1 MKNTKNTR
9 VQKQQKKAKKQRRIS
24 STLMCGLVLSSV
36 ALPAVAVLADN
47 AVQNQAPQTA
57 QSSTKSSEATKV
69 ETPTIAPEAV
79 KTAQDTPAPVVSNPD
94 SGKDG
99 SAEFAPPLDSED
111 PNTPAPTF
119 TQETPEPATKPAT
132 EKHKAIIHFV
142 DKASGK
148 SIKAD
153 MTVEGTTD
161 QDVRT
166 VAGED
171 VFNVEGYA
179 LNQEPNAWYPFK
191 DNSVFEYTAYYT
203 STSSDDQGYVLGTDG
218 YYHEKNSDGSLNYRY
233 RYADTTIT
241 YTDKETGNILGTDK
255 KGIVD
260 ALLGVSSNTYGHG
273 FSENTWAIA
282 KGDSK
287 WIDPTSQ
294 FDYDGKTYFTAVSIY
309 TDRSQDGSTGDV
321 VSPVNGQINVTVPLT
336 DMTKKA
342 PSENVTFK
350 TRYVDDAT
358 GKDIAPSSTDTLPV
372 GGYYSSVAIDIPHY
386 KIDGDTNY
394 NFTVQKGQKDVI
406 YRYTKD
412 QASFVEYKLVDA
424 KTNKEI
430 GKSVKRSGQEGQ
442 WTSIDPSSKE
452 FKIDGYTM
460 QKSYYQTPG
469 LGTQTYDF
477 PEPGKTNSVTVKYD
491 KDSDKS
497 NVKDG
502 KLTIRYTDTLGNE
515 IKDSKTQTGKVG
527 DLYEVVAPDIK
538 GWKLNDNSPNLY
550 RDDYKEG
557 NTTVTFKYDKDE
569 TVTPAEQGSVTV
581 QYLDQDGKAI
591 KEAKTLKG
599 DVDKAFSEKAPTI
612 KGYKLTSDKT
622 VSGKFTDKTQT
633 VKFTYK
639 KDTPTPDPVAKST
652 ITVKY
657 VDEKGTEI
665 QKSTSKQGNSGDKF
679 QMSAKE
685 LEIKGYELKSKAID
699 TTFGDKDKTITVE
712 YTKHVDPVKQGAVTF
727 KYVDKDSKE
736 LQAPKTLKGDVD
748 KAFEEKAPTIKGY
761 SLDKSK
767 SDETYKGKFT
777 EKGQT
782 YSFVYTKDVTPTP
795 NPQPEDSKLR
805 PVLEQAIKDAKS
817 YSDKAKYQA
826 KYVDALGKA
835 ISDAEAFLKANP
847 APKSDMDSKFQAQID
862 SVTTAVNNV
871 KANQVTATPAKTS
884 KITVK
889 LVDADTGKEIKSPK
903 TIEDKVNSQFFVM
916 SDKYF
921 SEPVEGYQLTSSVIN
936 SVLKFTEQ
944 DSSYTLSYKKVSPVK
959 SPPDE
964 DTVKIT
970 FNLYDKDSEDAK
982 GNLKLL
988 KTVVLD
994 ASKKE
999 IKANDGHWDA
1009 TKHKDEL
1016 AVEGY
1021 TYVSGLGTLMEI
1033 DTTGAPNEFPVL
1045 NAKNTSNSTDPAK
1058 QGVVTFKY
1066 VDKDSKELQAPKT
1079 LKGEVDKA
1087 FEEKA
1092 PTIKGYK
1099 LDTTKSDET
1108 YKGKFTEQGQTY
1120 YFVYVGDG
1128 STPSNNDNNNTFDN
1142 STPSDNKDSNN
1153 ESGKTVPPTAPK
1165 GSYYDDNGN
1174 LLNKDGVLIDSKGT
1188 PLTSDQSKNTLKVD
1202 NTKNKTGLPETGESS
1217 TLLMMLSGLGVLMA
1231 SVLAFIVKR
1240 KPKRD

>member
-24 STLMCGLVLSSV
+24 STLMCGLVLSGV

-47 AVQNQAPQTA
+47 AIQSQTPA
-57 QSSTKSSEATKV
+57 STQSST
-69 ETPTIAPEAV
+69 V
-79 KTAQDTPAPVVSNPD
+79 KTAQDTPAPVVANPD

-99 SAEFAPPLDSED
+99 SAEFAPPLDSAD
-111 PNTPAPTF
+111 PNTPAPTLSP
-119 TQETPEPATKPAT
+119 ETPAPTTKQAT

-142 DKASGK
+142 NSVSGE

-153 MTVEGTTD
+153 MTVEGTVE
-161 QDVRT
+161 QDIRS
-166 VAGED
+166 VAGKD
-171 VFNVEGYA
+171 AFKVPGYV
-179 LNQEPNAWYPFK
+179 LTEEPNTFYPF
-191 DNSVFEYTAYYT
+191 NANWVQEYTAFYT
-203 STSSDDQGYVLGTDG
+203 PEGYEAPDDGFVLGTDG
-218 YYHEKNSDGSLNYRY
+218 YYHQKHDNGEINYNVRF
-233 RYADTTIT
+233 ADFNIT
-241 YTDKETGNILGTDK
+241 YVDKATGKTLGTDAQ
-255 KGIVD
+255 GIKE
-260 ALLGVSSNTYGHG
+260 AGTGTSSTTYGHG

-282 KGDSK
+282 DGDSK
-287 WIDPTSQ
+287 WIDSNSS
-294 FDYDGKTYFTAVSIY
+294 FDYDGKTYYSGIYVY

-336 DMTKKA
+336 DITKTDPA
-342 PSENVTFK
+342 ENVTFK

-372 GGYYSSVAIDIPHY
+372 GSSYSATALDIPHY
-386 KIDGDTNY
+386 KLNSAKDV
-394 NFTVQKGQKDVI
+394 NFTVQKGQEDVI
-406 YRYTKD
+406 FHYTKD
-412 QASFVEYKLVDA
+412 QESFVEFKLVDA

-442 WTSIDPSSKE
+442 WTSIDPTSKE

-491 KDSDKS
+491 KDSDKP
-497 NVKDG
+497 VAKEG
-502 KLTIRYTDTLGNE
+502 TLTVRYTDISGNE
-515 IKDSKTQTGKVG
+515 IKESTTQKGKVG

-538 GWKLNDNSPNLY
+538 GWKLSDNSPNLF
-550 RDDYKEG
+550 RDEYKEG

-569 TVTPAEQGSVTV
+569 
-581 QYLDQDGKAI
+581 
-591 KEAKTLKG
+591 
-599 DVDKAFSEKAPTI
+599 
-612 KGYKLTSDKT
+612 
-622 VSGKFTDKTQT
+622 
-633 VKFTYK
+633 
-639 KDTPTPDPVAKST
+639 TPDPVAKST

-685 LEIKGYELKSKAID
+685 LEIKGYDLKSKAID
-699 TTFGDKDKTITVE
+699 TTFGDKDQTITVE
-712 YTKHVDPVKQGAVTF
+712 YTKHVDPVKQGSVTF

-736 LQAPKTLKGDVD
+736 LQASKTVKGDVD
-748 KAFEEKAPTIKGY
+748 KAFEEKAPTIEGY

-767 SDETYKGKFT
+767 SDETYSGKFT
-777 EKGQT
+777 EQGQT
-782 YSFVYTKDVTPTP
+782 FTFVYNKDVTPTP
-795 NPQPEDSKLR
+795 DPQPQDSKLR
-805 PVLEQAIKDAKS
+805 PVLEQAIKDAKP

-826 KYVDALGKA
+826 KYVDALDKA

-847 APKSDMDSKFQAQID
+847 APQAKARALKVESTDLDTQFQAQID

-871 KANQVTATPAKTS
+871 TANPVT
-884 KITVK
+884 
-889 LVDADTGKEIKSPK
+889 PK
-903 TIEDKVNSQFFVM
+903 
-916 SDKYF
+916 
-921 SEPVEGYQLTSSVIN
+921 
-936 SVLKFTEQ
+936 
-944 DSSYTLSYKKVSPVK
+944 
-959 SPPDE
+959 PDE
-964 DTVKIT
+964 DIVKIT
-970 FNLYDKDSEDAK
+970 FNLYDMNDKDKD

-999 IKANDGHWDA
+999 IDANGGLWDA

-1016 AVEGY
+1016 AVDGY

-1033 DTTGAPNEFPVL
+1033 DTHGAPNEFPVL
-1045 NAKNTSNSTDPAK
+1045 YAKNTPNPTPDPVK
-1058 QGVVTFKY
+1058 QGSVTFKY
-1066 VDKDSKELQAPKT
+1066 VDKDSKELQASKT
-1079 LKGEVDKA
+1079 IKGDVGKA

-1092 PTIKGYK
+1092 PSIKGYK
-1099 LDTTKSDET
+1099 LDTTKSEET
-1108 YKGKFTEQGQTY
+1108 YKGKYTELGQTY

-1128 STPSNNDNNNTFDN
+1128 STPSNDPSHKDDNNNTSDN
-1142 STPSDNKDSNN
+1142 NNTPSDNKDSNN

>member
-24 STLMCGLVLSSV
+24 STLMCGLVLSGV

-47 AVQNQAPQTA
+47 AIQSQTPA
-57 QSSTKSSEATKV
+57 STQSST
-69 ETPTIAPEAV
+69 V
-79 KTAQDTPAPVVSNPD
+79 KTAQDTPAPVVANPD

-99 SAEFAPPLDSED
+99 SAEFAPPLDSAD
-111 PNTPAPTF
+111 PNTPAPTLSP
-119 TQETPEPATKPAT
+119 ETPAPTTKQAT

-142 DKASGK
+142 NSVSGEP
-148 SIKAD
+148 IKAD
-153 MTVEGTTD
+153 MTVEGTVE
-161 QDVRT
+161 QDIRT
-166 VAGED
+166 VAGKD
-171 VFNVEGYA
+171 AFKVPGYTYTE
-179 LNQEPNAWYPFK
+179 EPNTFHAFNANY
-191 DNSVFEYTAYYT
+191 VQEYTAFFTPEGYEAP
-203 STSSDDQGYVLGTDG
+203 DDGFVLGTDG
-218 YYHEKNSDGSLNYRY
+218 YYHQKRDNGDINYNVRF
-233 RYADTTIT
+233 ADFNIT
-241 YTDKETGNILGTDK
+241 YVDKDTGKTLGTDAQ
-255 KGIVD
+255 GIKE
-260 ALLGVSSNTYGHG
+260 AGTGTSSNTYGHG

-287 WIDPTSQ
+287 WINPNSS
-294 FDYDGKTYFTAVSIY
+294 FDYDGKTYYTDVYVY
-309 TDRSQDGSTGDV
+309 TDRSQDGSQGDV

-336 DMTKKA
+336 DMTKTDPA
-342 PSENVTFK
+342 ENVTFK
-350 TRYVDDAT
+350 TRYVDEAT

-372 GGYYSSVAIDIPHY
+372 GGYYSSVALDIPHY
-386 KIDGDTNY
+386 KINGDTNY

-406 YRYTKD
+406 YHYTKD
-412 QASFVEYKLVDA
+412 QASFVEFKLVDA

-460 QKSYYQTPG
+460 QKSFYQTPG

-491 KDSDKS
+491 KDSDQPESK
-497 NVKDG
+497 KG
-502 KLTIRYTDTLGNE
+502 TLTVLYTDTRGNE
-515 IKDSKTQTGKVG
+515 IKDPTTQEGKVG

-538 GWKLNDNSPNLY
+538 GWKLNDNSPNLF
-550 RDDYKEG
+550 RDEYKEG
-557 NTTVTFKYDKDE
+557 NTTVKFKYDKDE
-569 TVTPAEQGSVTV
+569 
-581 QYLDQDGKAI
+581 
-591 KEAKTLKG
+591 
-599 DVDKAFSEKAPTI
+599 
-612 KGYKLTSDKT
+612 
-622 VSGKFTDKTQT
+622 
-633 VKFTYK
+633 
-639 KDTPTPDPVAKST
+639 TPDPVAKST

-685 LEIKGYELKSKAID
+685 LEIKGYDLKSKAID
-699 TTFGDKDKTITVE
+699 TTFGDKDQTITVE
-712 YTKHVDPVKQGAVTF
+712 YTKHVDPVKQGSVTF

-736 LQAPKTLKGDVD
+736 LQASKTIKGDVD

-767 SDETYKGKFT
+767 SDETYSGKFT

-782 YSFVYTKDVTPTP
+782 YTFVYNKDVTPTP
-795 NPQPEDSKLR
+795 DPQPEDSKLR
-805 PVLEQAIKDAKS
+805 PVLEQTIKDAKP

-826 KYVDALGKA
+826 KYVDALDKA

-847 APKSDMDSKFQAQID
+847 APQAKARALKVESTDLDTQFQAQID

-871 KANQVTATPAKTS
+871 KANPVTPT
-884 KITVK
+884 
-889 LVDADTGKEIKSPK
+889 
-903 TIEDKVNSQFFVM
+903 
-916 SDKYF
+916 
-921 SEPVEGYQLTSSVIN
+921 
-936 SVLKFTEQ
+936 
-944 DSSYTLSYKKVSPVK
+944 
-959 SPPDE
+959 PDE
-964 DTVKIT
+964 DVVKIT
-970 FNLYDKDSEDAK
+970 FNLYDMNDKDKD

-999 IKANDGHWDA
+999 IDANGGLWDA

-1016 AVEGY
+1016 AVDGY

-1045 NAKNTSNSTDPAK
+1045 YAKNTPNPTPDPVK
-1058 QGVVTFKY
+1058 QGSVTFKY
-1066 VDKDSKELQAPKT
+1066 VDKDSKELQASKT
-1079 LKGEVDKA
+1079 IKGDVGKA

-1092 PTIKGYK
+1092 PSIKGYK
-1099 LDTTKSDET
+1099 LDTTKSEET
-1108 YKGKFTEQGQTY
+1108 YKGKYTELGQTY

-1128 STPSNNDNNNTFDN
+1128 STPSNAPSHKDDNNNTSDN
-1142 STPSDNKDSNN
+1142 NNTPSDNKDSNN

>member
-57 QSSTKSSEATKV
+57 QSSTQSSEATKV
-69 ETPTIAPEAV
+69 EAPKTDSEAV
-79 KTAQDTPAPVVSNPD
+79 KTAPEAVAPQAKTPTTAPEAVAPQAKTPTTAPEAVAPVKSVQDTPAPQAKSAQGTITVNVINEKDGSVIKSHTFTGAVGTKITWGQIFDTIDTTGWSSTGGQDIDGADGQMGYLLFKDTPRTVNPTFISSNPD
-94 SGKDG
+94 DQKTEISMKLNFVELGTGKVLK
-99 SAEFAPPLDSED
+99 AP
-111 PNTPAPTF
+111 
-119 TQETPEPATKPAT
+119 
-132 EKHKAIIHFV
+132 
-142 DKASGK
+142 
-148 SIKAD
+148 
-153 MTVEGTTD
+153 
-161 QDVRT
+161 
-166 VAGED
+166 
-171 VFNVEGYA
+171 
-179 LNQEPNAWYPFK
+179 
-191 DNSVFEYTAYYT
+191 YT
-203 STSSDDQGYVLGTDG
+203 STIVGYSNSGISLAGLVKSGMPDPNIEG
-218 YYHEKNSDGSLNYRY
+218 YDLVNED
-233 RYADTTIT
+233 
-241 YTDKETGNILGTDK
+241 
-255 KGIVD
+255 
-260 ALLGVSSNTYGHG
+260 
-273 FSENTWAIA
+273 
-282 KGDSK
+282 
-287 WIDPTSQ
+287 
-294 FDYDGKTYFTAVSIY
+294 
-309 TDRSQDGSTGDV
+309 GDV
-321 VSPVNGQINVTVPLT
+321 ITINNSGVYEYGSGGNDIPEHTVYYKEHKEAPV
-336 DMTKKA
+336 
-342 PSENVTFK
+342 ENVTFK
-350 TRYVDDAT
+350 TRYVDDST

-412 QASFVEYKLVDA
+412 QESFVEFKLVDA

-430 GKSVKRSGQEGQ
+430 GKSVKRSGQDGQ

-460 QKSYYQTPG
+460 QKSFYQTPG

-491 KDSDKS
+491 KDSDKPD
-497 NVKDG
+497 VKDG

-515 IKDSKTQTGKVG
+515 IKAPTTQTGKVG

-538 GWKLNDNSPNLY
+538 GWKLNDNSSNLF
-550 RDDYKEG
+550 RDEYKEG

-569 TVTPAEQGSVTV
+569 TATPAEQGSVTV

-612 KGYKLTSDKT
+612 KGYTLTSDKT
-622 VSGKFTDKTQT
+622 VSGKFTDKAQT

-639 KDTPTPDPVAKST
+639 KDTPAPAPIAKST

-685 LEIKGYELKSKAID
+685 LEIKGYDLKSKTID

-712 YTKHVDPVKQGAVTF
+712 YTKHVDPVKQGSVTF

-736 LQAPKTLKGDVD
+736 LQASKTIKGDVD
-748 KAFEEKAPTIKGY
+748 KAFSETAPTIKGY

-782 YSFVYTKDVTPTP
+782 YTFVYNKDVTP
-795 NPQPEDSKLR
+795 
-805 PVLEQAIKDAKS
+805 
-817 YSDKAKYQA
+817 
-826 KYVDALGKA
+826 
-835 ISDAEAFLKANP
+835 
-847 APKSDMDSKFQAQID
+847 APKP
-862 SVTTAVNNV
+862 VTPT
-871 KANQVTATPAKTS
+871 
-884 KITVK
+884 
-889 LVDADTGKEIKSPK
+889 
-903 TIEDKVNSQFFVM
+903 
-916 SDKYF
+916 
-921 SEPVEGYQLTSSVIN
+921 
-936 SVLKFTEQ
+936 
-944 DSSYTLSYKKVSPVK
+944 
-959 SPPDE
+959 PDE

-970 FNLYDKDSEDAK
+970 FNLFDMNDRDKDDNA
-982 GNLKLL
+982 KLL
-988 KTVVLD
+988 KTVVID
-994 ASKKE
+994 VSKKE
-999 IKANDGHWDA
+999 IEANKGHWDA

-1016 AVEGY
+1016 SVDGY

-1033 DTTGAPNEFPVL
+1033 DTHSYVEGITNHFPVSFV
-1045 NAKNTSNSTDPAK
+1045 KNTPNSTSDPVK
-1058 QGVVTFKY
+1058 EGSVTFKY
-1066 VDKDSKELQAPKT
+1066 VDKDSKELQATKT
-1079 LKGEVDKA
+1079 VKGNVGKA

-1092 PTIKGYK
+1092 PSIKGYK

-1108 YKGKFTEQGQTY
+1108 YKGKYTELGQTY

-1128 STPSNNDNNNTFDN
+1128 STPSNDPSHKDGNNNNTSDNNN
-1142 STPSDNKDSNN
+1142 TPSDNKDSNN

>member
-24 STLMCGLVLSSV
+24 STLMCGLVLSGV

-47 AVQNQAPQTA
+47 AIQSQTPA
-57 QSSTKSSEATKV
+57 STQSST
-69 ETPTIAPEAV
+69 V
-79 KTAQDTPAPVVSNPD
+79 KTAQDTPAQSSEAKAPAQSSNAVKTPAQSSEAKAPAQSSEAVKTPTTASEAVKTTQD
-94 SGKDG
+94 TPAPQDKSAQGTITVNVINEKDG
-99 SAEFAPPLDSED
+99 SVIKSH
-111 PNTPAPTF
+111 TF
-119 TQETPEPATKPAT
+119 TGAVGSKLTWGQIFETIDTT
-132 EKHKAIIHFV
+132 GWSSTGHQDI
-142 DKASGK
+142 DG
-148 SIKAD
+148 AD
-153 MTVEGTTD
+153 GQM
-161 QDVRT
+161 
-166 VAGED
+166 
-171 VFNVEGYA
+171 GY
-179 LNQEPNAWYPFK
+179 LLFK
-191 DNSVFEYTAYYT
+191 DNPRTVNPTFISNNPDDQKTNISMKLNFVEFKTGKVLKAPYT
-203 STSSDDQGYVLGTDG
+203 STIVGYPNSGIDLAGLVESGMPDPNIAG
-218 YYHEKNSDGSLNYRY
+218 YDL
-233 RYADTTIT
+233 
-241 YTDKETGNILGTDK
+241 
-255 KGIVD
+255 VD
-260 ALLGVSSNTYGHG
+260 
-273 FSENTWAIA
+273 E
-282 KGDSK
+282 D
-287 WIDPTSQ
+287 
-294 FDYDGKTYFTAVSIY
+294 
-309 TDRSQDGSTGDV
+309 GDV
-321 VSPVNGQINVTVPLT
+321 ITINNSGVYEYGSGGSNIPEHNVYYKEHKEKPV
-336 DMTKKA
+336 
-342 PSENVTFK
+342 ENVTFK

-358 GKDIAPSSTDTLPV
+358 GKDIAPSSSDTLPV
-372 GGYYSSVAIDIPHY
+372 GSSYSATALDIPHY
-386 KIDGDTNY
+386 KLNSAKDV
-394 NFTVQKGQKDVI
+394 NFTVQKGQEDVI
-406 YRYTKD
+406 FHYTKD
-412 QASFVEYKLVDA
+412 QESFVEFKLVDA

-491 KDSDKS
+491 KDSDKP
-497 NVKDG
+497 VAKEG
-502 KLTIRYTDTLGNE
+502 TLTIRYTDTRGNE
-515 IKDSKTQTGKVG
+515 IKDPTTQEGKVG

-550 RDDYKEG
+550 RDKYKEG
-557 NTTVTFKYDKDE
+557 NTTVTFKYDKD
-569 TVTPAEQGSVTV
+569 
-581 QYLDQDGKAI
+581 
-591 KEAKTLKG
+591 
-599 DVDKAFSEKAPTI
+599 
-612 KGYKLTSDKT
+612 
-622 VSGKFTDKTQT
+622 
-633 VKFTYK
+633 
-639 KDTPTPDPVAKST
+639 DTDPVIKST

-685 LEIKGYELKSKAID
+685 LEIKGYDLKSKAID

-712 YTKHVDPVKQGAVTF
+712 YTKHVDPVKQGSVTF

-736 LQAPKTLKGDVD
+736 LQASKTVKGDVD
-748 KAFEEKAPTIKGY
+748 KAFEEKAPTIEGY

-767 SDETYKGKFT
+767 SDETYSGKFT

-782 YSFVYTKDVTPTP
+782 YYFVYNKDVTPTP
-795 NPQPEDSKLR
+795 DPQPEDSKLR
-805 PVLEQAIKDAKS
+805 PVLEQTIKDAKP

-826 KYVDALGKA
+826 KYVDALDKA

-847 APKSDMDSKFQAQID
+847 APNAKARALKADSTDLDSKFQAQID
-862 SVTTAVNNV
+862 NVTTAVNNV
-871 KANQVTATPAKTS
+871 TANPVTPT
-884 KITVK
+884 
-889 LVDADTGKEIKSPK
+889 
-903 TIEDKVNSQFFVM
+903 
-916 SDKYF
+916 
-921 SEPVEGYQLTSSVIN
+921 
-936 SVLKFTEQ
+936 
-944 DSSYTLSYKKVSPVK
+944 
-959 SPPDE
+959 PDE
-964 DTVKIT
+964 DIVKIT
-970 FNLYDKDSEDAK
+970 FNLYDMNDKDKD

-999 IKANDGHWDA
+999 IDANGGLWDA

-1016 AVEGY
+1016 AVDGY

-1033 DTTGAPNEFPVL
+1033 DTHGAPNEFPVL
-1045 NAKNTSNSTDPAK
+1045 YAKNTPNPTPDPVK
-1058 QGVVTFKY
+1058 QGSVTFKY
-1066 VDKDSKELQAPKT
+1066 VDKDSKELQASKT
-1079 LKGEVDKA
+1079 IKGDVGKA

-1092 PTIKGYK
+1092 PSIKGYK
-1099 LDTTKSDET
+1099 LDTTKSEET
-1108 YKGKFTEQGQTY
+1108 YKGKYTELGQTY

-1128 STPSNNDNNNTFDN
+1128 STPSNDPSHKDDNNNTSDN
-1142 STPSDNKDSNN
+1142 NNTPSDNKDSNN

>member
-69 ETPTIAPEAV
+69 ETSKTAPEAV
-79 KTAQDTPAPVVSNPD
+79 APQAKAPTTASEAVAPQAKTPQTAPEAVAPVVSNPD

-203 STSSDDQGYVLGTDG
+203 STSYDDGFVLGTDG
-218 YYHEKNSDGSLNYRY
+218 YYHQKNSDGSLNYRY

-294 FDYDGKTYFTAVSIY
+294 FDYDGKTYFTAISIY

-336 DMTKKA
+336 DMTKKD

-412 QASFVEYKLVDA
+412 QASFVEFKLVDA

-430 GKSVKRSGQEGQ
+430 GKSVKRSGQDGQ

-460 QKSYYQTPG
+460 QKSFYQTPG

-477 PEPGKTNSVTVKYD
+477 PESGKTNSVTVKYD
-491 KDSDKS
+491 KDSDKPD
-497 NVKDG
+497 VKEG

-538 GWKLNDNSPNLY
+538 GWKLNDNSSNLY
-550 RDDYKEG
+550 RDDYTEG

-612 KGYKLTSDKT
+612 KGYSLTSDKT

-639 KDTPTPDPVAKST
+639 KDTPAPAPVAKST

-685 LEIKGYELKSKAID
+685 LEIKGYDLKSKAID
-699 TTFGDKDKTITVE
+699 TTLGDKDKTITVE
-712 YTKHVDPVKQGAVTF
+712 YTKHVDPVKQGSVTF

-736 LQAPKTLKGDVD
+736 LQAPKTIKGDVD
-748 KAFEEKAPTIKGY
+748 KDFEDKAPTIKGY

-782 YSFVYTKDVTPTP
+782 YTFVYNKDVTPAP
-795 NPQPEDSKLR
+795 KPQTEDSKLS
-805 PVLEQAIKDAKS
+805 PVLKQAIKDAKS

-826 KYVDALGKA
+826 KYVDALDKA

-847 APKSDMDSKFQAQID
+847 APTSDMDSKFQAQID
-862 SVTTAVNNV
+862 SVTTVVNNV

-903 TIEDKVNSQFFVM
+903 TIEDKVDSQFFVM

-921 SEPVEGYQLTSSVIN
+921 SEPVEGYQLTSSIIN
-936 SVLKFTEQ
+936 SVLEFTEQ
-944 DSSYTLSYKKVSPVK
+944 DSSYTLAYKKA
-959 SPPDE
+959 
-964 DTVKIT
+964 DTPT
-970 FNLYDKDSEDAK
+970 
-982 GNLKLL
+982 
-988 KTVVLD
+988 
-994 ASKKE
+994 
-999 IKANDGHWDA
+999 
-1009 TKHKDEL
+1009 
-1016 AVEGY
+1016 
-1021 TYVSGLGTLMEI
+1021 
-1033 DTTGAPNEFPVL
+1033 P
-1045 NAKNTSNSTDPAK
+1045 DPAK

-1079 LKGEVDKA
+1079 LKDEVDKA

-1128 STPSNNDNNNTFDN
+1128 STPAPTPTPDKPVNPAKPIPGNGSNNSSSKTG
-1142 STPSDNKDSNN
+1142 
-1153 ESGKTVPPTAPK
+1153 SGKTVPKTAPE

-1217 TLLMMLSGLGVLMA
+1217 TLFMMLSGLGVLMA

>member
-1 MKNTKNTR
+1 M
-9 VQKQQKKAKKQRRIS
+9 
-24 STLMCGLVLSSV
+24 L
-36 ALPAVAVLADN
+36 
-47 AVQNQAPQTA
+47 
-57 QSSTKSSEATKV
+57 
-69 ETPTIAPEAV
+69 
-79 KTAQDTPAPVVSNPD
+79 
-94 SGKDG
+94 
-99 SAEFAPPLDSED
+99 
-111 PNTPAPTF
+111 
-119 TQETPEPATKPAT
+119 
-132 EKHKAIIHFV
+132 
-142 DKASGK
+142 
-148 SIKAD
+148 
-153 MTVEGTTD
+153 
-161 QDVRT
+161 
-166 VAGED
+166 
-171 VFNVEGYA
+171 
-179 LNQEPNAWYPFK
+179 
-191 DNSVFEYTAYYT
+191 
-203 STSSDDQGYVLGTDG
+203 
-218 YYHEKNSDGSLNYRY
+218 
-233 RYADTTIT
+233 
-241 YTDKETGNILGTDK
+241 
-255 KGIVD
+255 
-260 ALLGVSSNTYGHG
+260 
-273 FSENTWAIA
+273 
-282 KGDSK
+282 
-287 WIDPTSQ
+287 
-294 FDYDGKTYFTAVSIY
+294 
-309 TDRSQDGSTGDV
+309 
-321 VSPVNGQINVTVPLT
+321 SPVNGQINVTVPITVLT
-336 DMTKKA
+336 KTDPA
-342 PSENVTFK
+342 ENVTFK
-350 TRYVDDAT
+350 TRYVDDTT
-358 GKDIAPSSTDTLPV
+358 GKDIAPSSTNTRPV
-372 GGYYSSVAIDIPHY
+372 WGYYSSVARDIPHY

-394 NFTVQKGQKDVI
+394 SFTVQKGQKDVI
-406 YRYTKD
+406 YRYTKY

-430 GKSVKRSGQEGQ
+430 GKSVKRSGQDGQ

-491 KDSDKS
+491 KDSDKPD
-497 NVKDG
+497 VKEG
-502 KLTIRYTDTLGNE
+502 TLTIRYTDTRGNE
-515 IKDSKTQTGKVG
+515 IKDPTTQEGKVG

-569 TVTPAEQGSVTV
+569 TATPAEQGSVTV

-639 KDTPTPDPVAKST
+639 KDTPTPDPV
-652 ITVKY
+652 
-657 VDEKGTEI
+657 
-665 QKSTSKQGNSGDKF
+665 
-679 QMSAKE
+679 
-685 LEIKGYELKSKAID
+685 
-699 TTFGDKDKTITVE
+699 
-712 YTKHVDPVKQGAVTF
+712 KQGAVTF

-782 YSFVYTKDVTPTP
+782 YTFVYNKDVTPAP
-795 NPQPEDSKLR
+795 KPQTEDSKLL
-805 PVLEQAIKDAKS
+805 PVLKQAIKDAKS
-817 YSDKAKYQA
+817 YSDKAKYQT
-826 KYVDALGKA
+826 KYVDALDKA
-835 ISDAEAFLKANP
+835 ISDAEAFLKTNP
-847 APKSDMDSKFQAQID
+847 APTSEMNSKFQSQID

-871 KANQVTATPAKTS
+871 KANQVKATPVKTS

-889 LVDADTGKEIKSPK
+889 LVDVDTGKEIKSPK
-903 TIEDKVNSQFFVM
+903 TIEDKVDSQFFVM

-921 SEPVEGYQLTSSVIN
+921 SEPVEGYQLTPGIIN
-936 SVLKFTEQ
+936 SVLEFTEQ
-944 DSSYTLSYKKVSPVK
+944 DSTYTLSYKKADTPTPDPVK
-959 SPPDE
+959 
-964 DTVKIT
+964 
-970 FNLYDKDSEDAK
+970 
-982 GNLKLL
+982 
-988 KTVVLD
+988 
-994 ASKKE
+994 
-999 IKANDGHWDA
+999 
-1009 TKHKDEL
+1009 
-1016 AVEGY
+1016 
-1021 TYVSGLGTLMEI
+1021 
-1033 DTTGAPNEFPVL
+1033 
-1045 NAKNTSNSTDPAK
+1045 
-1058 QGVVTFKY
+1058 QGSVTFKY

-1079 LKGEVDKA
+1079 LKGDVDKA
-1087 FEEKA
+1087 FSEKA

-1128 STPSNNDNNNTFDN
+1128 STPSNKDNNNTSDN